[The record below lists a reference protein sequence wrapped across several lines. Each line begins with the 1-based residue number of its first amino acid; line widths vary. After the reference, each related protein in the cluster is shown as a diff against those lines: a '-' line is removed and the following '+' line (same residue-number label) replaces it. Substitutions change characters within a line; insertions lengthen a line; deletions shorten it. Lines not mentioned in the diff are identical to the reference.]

1 MHLRSLGHCRLW
13 DRPLQA
19 RRQAACTN
27 GLPQP
32 AHRRLSPPPVD
43 PLSCA
48 QALVFC
54 NDTASALWTVEWL
67 TAAGVPAA
75 HLSARVPQSARM
87 IVMQRLRRFELRVAV
102 ASDVL
107 ARGID
112 LPAVNV
118 VIHLDVSHDAA
129 TYMHRI
135 GRAGRFGTKGVS
147 ISLLFP
153 EELQRVQAF
162 LSDLH
167 GGALFLCFN

>member
-1 MHLRSLGHCRLW
+1 
-13 DRPLQA
+13 
-19 RRQAACTN
+19 
-27 GLPQP
+27 
-32 AHRRLSPPPVD
+32 
-43 PLSCA
+43 
-48 QALVFC
+48 
-54 NDTASALWTVEWL
+54 
-67 TAAGVPAA
+67 
-75 HLSARVPQSARM
+75 
-87 IVMQRLRRFELRVAV
+87 MQRLRRFDLRVAV

-118 VIHLDVSHDAA
+118 VIHLNVSHDAA

-167 GGALFLCFN
+167 GGALFLCFNYFGTACFFVQDRACVLRRDRGY